1 MLLAIEQAE
10 LAERVVNVSL
20 ALGIGAFLIG
30 VVLLIIDWVTD
41 RQVRRAAKKATQQLA
56 LGAIDEQGIKIPDLG
71 SSLGALADVAKA
83 LKALDRSTRLLVV
96 ALVLLAIAAVGAFIS
111 G

>member
-1 MLLAIEQAE
+1 MLLAVDKAE

-30 VVLLIIDWVTD
+30 VVLLLIDWVTD
-41 RQVRRAAKKATQQLA
+41 RQVRRAAKKASQQLIT
-56 LGAIDEQGIKIPDLG
+56 GVPEHGIKIPDLG
-71 SSLGALADVAKA
+71 SALGSLAEVAKA
-83 LKALDRSTRLLVV
+83 LKSLDRSTRLLVV
-96 ALVLLAIAAVGAFIS
+96 SLVLLAIAAVGAFIS